1 MARILLVEDNELN
14 RDMLTRRLTRRGYQ
28 VEIAVDGRKGLEMA
42 GAFSPD
48 LILLDL
54 SLPEMDGF
62 EVLRH
67 LKQDSRM
74 KSIPVIALTAHALL
88 TDRSRA
94 LAAGFDDYDI
104 KPIEMPRLLQKMDA
118 LLHSEVAQ

>member
-1 MARILLVEDNELN
+1 MPRILLVEDNELN
-14 RDMLTRRLTRRGYQ
+14 RDMLTRRLTRRGFE
-28 VEIAVDGRKGLEMA
+28 VGVAKDGREGLGMA
-42 GAFSPD
+42 EQCSPD

-62 EVLRH
+62 EVLQH
-67 LKQDSRM
+67 LKQDLKM
-74 KSIPVIALTAHALL
+74 KSVPVIALTAHALL

-104 KPIEMPRLLQKMDA
+104 KPIELPRLLQKMNT
-118 LLHSEVAQ
+118 LLQCGTKL